1 MCSPVSCPLLQI
13 LARLV
18 DHPVSAGVHG
28 LTALG
33 SKGEFAYLSWAQCR
47 RVVEVVL
54 RANAGLKLQ
63 GFPVGNPLS
72 PEEPLGPEAREEI
85 RLALKKVKALYA
97 EKNQETSGSTASP
110 DTPTELLF
118 RERANGRRFE
128 RRLYSGNGCLN
139 QGKGTHLLLA
149 R

>member
-1 MCSPVSCPLLQI
+1 MVKTEFRDVFPCFVSPVADSGELKADV

-18 DHPVSAGVHG
+18 DHLVSAGGHG

-63 GFPVGNPLS
+63 GFPVGTPLS

-97 EKNQETSGSTASP
+97 EKNQETSG
-110 DTPTELLF
+110 
-118 RERANGRRFE
+118 
-128 RRLYSGNGCLN
+128 
-139 QGKGTHLLLA
+139 
-149 R
+149 